1 MYKVMLVDD
10 MDIVRLE
17 LKRLPV
23 WGEETGFIIVEEAR
37 NGEEAL
43 IKLSKCHIDLVITD
57 IKMPKVDGLE
67 LLKSIVSDNLCPC
80 VVLLSD
86 FSEFSYARQ
95 GIVHGAFDF
104 LSKPADVNE
113 LSALLKR
120 AFDYINTKKKE
131 SERVKKLEEVFDKK
145 TEDYFQEDDLQKL
158 IQHIQSRQSE
168 SEAVIR
174 HILDRISANMDYDT
188 MKFEVA
194 VKKAIFVVFE
204 GLRIEN
210 PWIEKFF
217 YKTSLNDISDKK
229 FGDYEEVIDFVMLK
243 VKELTRI
250 FNLLQLGFTD
260 KGTVW
265 TVCNY
270 VLDNVDNGLSLQ
282 VVAENLFINRTYLSE
297 VFKQKTGIS
306 FLEYLTVVKMERAKL
321 LLRASDTKTY
331 EVAEMLGYKDS
342 EYFARIFRKYNG
354 KTISQY
360 RRDI

>member
-145 TEDYFQEDDLQKL
+145 TEDYFEEDDLQKL

-210 PWIEKFF
+210 SI
-217 YKTSLNDISDKK
+217 
-229 FGDYEEVIDFVMLK
+229 
-243 VKELTRI
+243 
-250 FNLLQLGFTD
+250 
-260 KGTVW
+260 
-265 TVCNY
+265 
-270 VLDNVDNGLSLQ
+270 
-282 VVAENLFINRTYLSE
+282 
-297 VFKQKTGIS
+297 
-306 FLEYLTVVKMERAKL
+306 
-321 LLRASDTKTY
+321 
-331 EVAEMLGYKDS
+331 
-342 EYFARIFRKYNG
+342 
-354 KTISQY
+354 
-360 RRDI
+360 RRV